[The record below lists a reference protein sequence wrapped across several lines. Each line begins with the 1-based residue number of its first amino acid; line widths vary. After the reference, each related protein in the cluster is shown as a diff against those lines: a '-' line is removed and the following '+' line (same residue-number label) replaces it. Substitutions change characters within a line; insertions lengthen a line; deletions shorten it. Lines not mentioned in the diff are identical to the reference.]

1 MKNETKSKKLTL
13 STWPT
18 RLIKTK
24 TKPQKIFDI
33 GLKIVEAIQEAGVDH
48 AEIILP
54 NGKKVIV
61 TID

>member
-1 MKNETKSKKLTL
+1 MKV
-13 STWPT
+13 
-18 RLIKTK
+18 K
-24 TKPQKIFDI
+24 TKPQKIFDV

-54 NGKKVIV
+54 NGKKVIA